1 MDDKDHNTL
10 SREPVCNPYNVG
22 AFEQPTERERAAAH
36 KESTSDESSLDEFRL
51 GNYVSLDEQERRR
64 EAFEK
69 EFHKRPRSD
78 MEASERLVLE
88 TVPEEPV
95 SEDEGAAKPFLGEK
109 ARKQFSFYQEPIESD
124 ENLEEKLAPDDDSE
138 GKRARREELFD
149 TDTDSF
155 EEDARS
161 IETDPMGVP
170 IPKSRKKRNRSTA
183 KTSLSDIVADIVP
196 YFEQKMKTRVEGED
210 SKRKDELW
218 SSSSCASRSSGS
230 RTYLE
235 RLTEKRSRPAVQ
247 QAAIDNIK
255 QEYIKSRQLE
265 ELNLKLRGKS
275 AHPKPKSDKK
285 KDKRRNSCVFC

>member
-1 MDDKDHNTL
+1 
-10 SREPVCNPYNVG
+10 
-22 AFEQPTERERAAAH
+22 
-36 KESTSDESSLDEFRL
+36 
-51 GNYVSLDEQERRR
+51 
-64 EAFEK
+64 
-69 EFHKRPRSD
+69 
-78 MEASERLVLE
+78 MEVSERLVLE

-155 EEDARS
+155 EEDTRS

-196 YFEQKMKTRVEGED
+196 YFKQKMKTRVEGED

-255 QEYIKSRQLE
+255 QEYMKSRQLE

-275 AHPKPKSDKK
+275 AHPTPKSDKK